1 MKKLLLLCALWA
13 SLPAMPQLKDVYGYL
28 YCHMSRRGEWT
39 AFALSRDGEEW
50 HDLNQGNEVYDTR
63 SLSGIEGGARDAYI
77 TRASGGKG
85 FVMVTTDMCVA
96 KSRKWSNYGINL
108 LRSKDLIHWESVVR
122 GLVFSATRIL
132 RMCTAITAKSAVCG
146 HPK

>member
-85 FVMVTTDMCVA
+85 FVMVTTDMCGQKPEVVQLRYQPVA
-96 KSRKWSNYGINL
+96 EQRPYTLG
-108 LRSKDLIHWESVVR
+108 VCYVR
-122 GLVFSATRIL
+122 F
-132 RMCTAITAKSAVCG
+132 
-146 HPK
+146 P

>member
-1 MKKLLLLCALWA
+1 MCIVGIVARYAAIKGCVWLFV
-13 SLPAMPQLKDVYGYL
+13 LPHEPE
-28 YCHMSRRGEWT
+28 GEWT

-85 FVMVTTDMCVA
+85 FVMVTTDMCSQKPEVVQLRYQPVA
-96 KSRKWSNYGINL
+96 EQRPYTLG
-108 LRSKDLIHWESVVR
+108 VCYVR
-122 GLVFSATRIL
+122 F
-132 RMCTAITAKSAVCG
+132 
-146 HPK
+146 P